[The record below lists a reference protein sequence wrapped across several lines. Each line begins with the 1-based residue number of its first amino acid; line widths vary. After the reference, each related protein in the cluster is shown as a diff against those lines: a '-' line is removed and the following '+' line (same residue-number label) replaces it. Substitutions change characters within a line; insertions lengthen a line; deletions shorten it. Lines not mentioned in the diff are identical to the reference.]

1 MLQKLR
7 IKFVALAMCV
17 LFIVLAIIIGT
28 VNLLNYRHIVTS
40 SDSTLEILMEN
51 DGKFPDAFGMRG
63 KPFRRMESAEIPFE
77 TRFFTIRLDKGENV
91 LYVDTMKIAA
101 IT

>member
-40 SDSTLEILMEN
+40 SDSTLEIL
-51 DGKFPDAFGMRG
+51 K
-63 KPFRRMESAEIPFE
+63 
-77 TRFFTIRLDKGENV
+77 
-91 LYVDTMKIAA
+91 
-101 IT
+101 